1 MHKNAEINPMIHP
14 YTVTFQR
21 DIVNRRKRK
30 EKKNSIYAVLANSNT
45 YNFLSVNQIELNF
58 KKSVVF

>member
-1 MHKNAEINPMIHP
+1 MQKNVEINSMIHP

-30 EKKNSIYAVLANSNT
+30 EKK
-45 YNFLSVNQIELNF
+45 
-58 KKSVVF
+58 K